1 MEYLITKLLVL
12 KNIFYLKNIFVQ
24 REGWN
29 ALSSTAVWR
38 QLVEETRK
46 AGRDHGALA
55 EIYNANITSRWPP
68 VMPPYLR
75 LLI

>member
-1 MEYLITKLLVL
+1 M
-12 KNIFYLKNIFVQ
+12 Q

-55 EIYNANITSRWPP
+55 EIYNANITSRWPL
-68 VMPPYLR
+68 VIQ
-75 LLI
+75 LI

>member
-1 MEYLITKLLVL
+1 M
-12 KNIFYLKNIFVQ
+12 Q

-46 AGRDHGALA
+46 AGRDHGAMA

-68 VMPPYLR
+68 VITPYLR

>member
-1 MEYLITKLLVL
+1 MEYLITKLLV
-12 KNIFYLKNIFVQ
+12 LKNIFVQ

-68 VMPPYLR
+68 SCR
-75 LLI
+75 LI